1 MESESCEIMMEET
14 EEDGEIQ
21 EPTASAAVSHCFL
34 CSLYWG
40 KIKPSKL
47 YRVLVQLCTGALNV
61 KES

>member
-34 CSLYWG
+34 CSLHRQE
-40 KIKPSKL
+40 IKPSKL
-47 YRVLVQLCTGALNV
+47 YRVLILLYTEALNV
-61 KES
+61 KET